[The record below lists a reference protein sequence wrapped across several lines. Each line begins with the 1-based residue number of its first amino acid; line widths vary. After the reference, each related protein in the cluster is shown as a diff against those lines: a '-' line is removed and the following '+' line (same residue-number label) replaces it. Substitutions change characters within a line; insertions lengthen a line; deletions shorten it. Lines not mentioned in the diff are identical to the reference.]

1 MRVGGEDHKGFRW
14 RPLGKKASRQLVK
27 KESVSFSS
35 VHHKKG
41 QPLVVVS
48 VEACITTEL
57 VYSHRAA
64 SSTVT
69 YEISTR
75 THTPVSYTHLT
86 LPTRSTV

>member
-14 RPLGKKASRQLVK
+14 WPLGKKASRQLVK

-48 VEACITTEL
+48 VES
-57 VYSHRAA
+57 V
-64 SSTVT
+64 
-69 YEISTR
+69 
-75 THTPVSYTHLT
+75 
-86 LPTRSTV
+86 